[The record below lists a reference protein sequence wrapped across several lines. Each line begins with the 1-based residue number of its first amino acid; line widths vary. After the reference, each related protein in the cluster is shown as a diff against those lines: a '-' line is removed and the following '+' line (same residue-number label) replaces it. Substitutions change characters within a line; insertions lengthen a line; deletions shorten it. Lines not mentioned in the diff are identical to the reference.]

1 MPIPPHAI
9 PALLHRRQQPL
20 PFRHSDGFYRQFCRR
35 FAHDTPPILPAAYA
49 SCIPTCTNSPWPVPA
64 YRSDRLRSRLHAHLS
79 ANIFRCRFLYV
90 QPAST
95 LFGRL
100 ITSRCYPGA
109 GTLQHQPVSTICNP
123 GCIADLCRRTNPS
136 VYTVGS
142 ARLFICAD
150 RCLAHSRAKP
160 DTLASHC
167 IHYAMSTR
175 FSLPFMGRC
184 KNFCSI
190 IGSFLSFRHN
200 VQLLLPGLNVYPSC
214 ISENVSRI
222 SHPSVLSATEM
233 PKHLRPVSAS

>member
-1 MPIPPHAI
+1 MHNAYRLVQTVLGPCPHIAPTVYAAGFMRTFLQTFSAADFYTCSRQAPYSAGLSRPDVTPE
-9 PALLHRRQQPL
+9 PARYNINRNQPESAAYHPEGTANL
-20 PFRHSDGFYRQFCRR
+20 YRQ
-35 FAHDTPPILPAAYA
+35 AVPP
-49 SCIPTCTNSPWPVPA
+49 V
-64 YRSDRLRSRLHAHLS
+64 
-79 ANIFRCRFLYV
+79 
-90 QPAST
+90 
-95 LFGRL
+95 
-100 ITSRCYPGA
+100 YP
-109 GTLQHQPVSTICNP
+109 
-123 GCIADLCRRTNPS
+123 
-136 VYTVGS
+136 VGS

-233 PKHLRPVSAS
+233 PKHLRPVSAL

>member
-35 FAHDTPPILPAAYA
+35 FAHDTPPVLPAAYA

-100 ITSRCYPGA
+100 ITPRCHPGA
-109 GTLQHQPVSTICNP
+109 GTLQHQPESTGVSGVSP
-123 GCIADLCRRTNPS
+123 RRDCQPIPTS
-136 VYTVGS
+136 RA
-142 ARLFICAD
+142 ARL
-150 RCLAHSRAKP
+150 SRRVGTAFYLRRP
-160 DTLASHC
+160 
-167 IHYAMSTR
+167 
-175 FSLPFMGRC
+175 LPRAQPC
-184 KNFCSI
+184 
-190 IGSFLSFRHN
+190 
-200 VQLLLPGLNVYPSC
+200 Q
-214 ISENVSRI
+214 
-222 SHPSVLSATEM
+222 T
-233 PKHLRPVSAS
+233 